1 MSDHDADDI
10 SCCNEKSREWFL
22 AKNQDQAQTPDS
34 AIKIACSHDYSH
46 PFILRKINIICSFL
60 EYHKIIE
67 GTMWD
72 EVERLKNS
80 KLVNYKKD
88 IRSLE
93 CLSSS
98 AEEETWT
105 LTG

>member
-1 MSDHDADDI
+1 MVFGK
-10 SCCNEKSREWFL
+10 KSGSGT
-22 AKNQDQAQTPDS
+22 DPDS
-34 AIKIACSHDYSH
+34 AIKIACIHDYSH
-46 PFILRKINIICSFL
+46 LFILRKINIICSFL

-80 KLVNYKKD
+80 KSVNYKKD

-98 AEEETWT
+98 AEEGTWT
-105 LTG
+105 LTGLTPTRTWI